1 MGRLATTLHL
11 IHDDACVHDDK
22 VNLES
27 KRLLCDRKHDEA
39 GNPCYYVIDDDLTTV
54 NHLGDGKYQWDFVWR
69 WNEIFVLS
77 FGSGF
82 GGTFLASD

>member
-1 MGRLATTLHL
+1 MSRSTPYQILQF
-11 IHDDACVHDDK
+11 I
-22 VNLES
+22 VNLET
-27 KRLLCDRKHDEA
+27 KRALLDRKEDEA

-54 NHLGDGKYQWDFVWR
+54 KRLRDGTNQLHFVWR